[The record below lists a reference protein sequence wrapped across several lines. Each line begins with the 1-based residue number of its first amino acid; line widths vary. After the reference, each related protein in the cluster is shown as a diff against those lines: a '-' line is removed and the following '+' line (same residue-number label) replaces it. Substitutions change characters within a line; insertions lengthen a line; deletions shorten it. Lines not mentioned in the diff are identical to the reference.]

1 MSVVKVERHGA
12 LWPHLGF
19 EMVWDGLR
27 WFEALEQATP
37 QFFLLIQFPN
47 PLAQVFMG
55 IALELMTRYCDS
67 AETVD
72 RIWNCGKIRKH
83 LSVSV
88 SFGFKRFSP
97 FDLSVVL
104 SCLVVSGGLR
114 NHCHAT
120 VISLWCAICGVQWH
134 PHPQLRCGTLAPLCS
149 CAKLKSKQ
157 VTAASRTGQLNKAID
172 SWMQWIDSHICLQAR
187 CIKMFCQCLAD
198 WWSGPGRCC
207 SCSFGASSFP
217 SRFWQSEYNKPT
229 THSPLWWRFWH
240 VLAESESL
248 IYTILINIQHVYDV
262 WKSCPWTSC
271 MRHLFV

>member
-1 MSVVKVERHGA
+1 MTLLKPWTGSETVERFGNT
-12 LWPHLGF
+12 F
-19 EMVWDGLR
+19 R
-27 WFEALEQATP
+27 
-37 QFFLLIQFPN
+37 
-47 PLAQVFMG
+47 
-55 IALELMTRYCDS
+55 
-67 AETVD
+67 
-72 RIWNCGKIRKH
+72 H